1 MRAPHLPHPA
11 PKSFP
16 PARRRNSVAGN
27 AFGGIFSYTESEL
40 EPAVHAEILVET
52 SRNEA
57 RIAILEIV
65 LALGFGAWLGFG
77 SPEFT
82 AVAIFA
88 LITIVP
94 LLLDASV
101 RSRAAAR
108 VIAGHERA
116 SQQARR
122 R

>member
-1 MRAPHLPHPA
+1 M
-11 PKSFP
+11 
-16 PARRRNSVAGN
+16 AGN

-65 LALGFGAWLGFG
+65 LALAFGAWLGFG
-77 SPEFT
+77 SPEFS

-88 LITIVP
+88 LLTIVP
-94 LLLDASV
+94 LLLDAGF

-108 VIAGHERA
+108 VISGQERA
-116 SQQARR
+116 AAQRR
-122 R
+122 VRR